1 MSNEAKLIESARDF
15 LDGKGIEQEVIAA
28 GVFGLA
34 DDYKAIVAGSVVT
47 SIVLPD
53 TDSPLLAGVE
63 GAATVAG
70 AREVS
75 AKEQGLS
82 VRILVAV
89 TADSIFLLSVGKLG
103 SDPQRKLLEF
113 ERTSTEVEVHRFGLS
128 KRVRLAERGGPNHV
142 RLTGTTARFSAESA
156 GDKAVLAEL
165 LS

>member
-1 MSNEAKLIESARDF
+1 MRNEEKLIESARAF
-15 LDGKGIEQEVIAA
+15 LAGEGIEQEVLAA

-34 DDYKAIVAGSVVT
+34 DDYKAIFAGSVVT
-47 SIVLPD
+47 SIALPE

-70 AREVS
+70 TREIA
-75 AKEQGLS
+75 AKEQGLT
-82 VRILVAV
+82 VRILVAA

-113 ERTSTEVEVHRFGLS
+113 ERSNTDVEVHRFGLS
-128 KRVRLAERGGPNHV
+128 KRLRLAERGGPNHV